1 LIHINTIFVKNK
13 RCCNH
18 AALALVIHLCYMGP
32 KRNKKEMSLK
42 EIIALITLLD
52 DPDETIYSEVR
63 NRFIVLGPPAI
74 PHLET
79 AWENSFEALMQ
90 KRIETIIHSIQFEA
104 LQKGLK
110 DWADSESD
118 DLLKGILIIARYQY
132 PDLDE
137 QKIKKQLSQ
146 IKQDVWLEL
155 HDDLTALEK
164 VKIIN
169 HILFEV
175 HGFSGNITN
184 YHAPQ
189 NSFIN
194 NVLESKKGNPLMLS
208 VIYALVCKELDIP
221 VYGINLPQHFVLAY
235 VNDFAN
241 LMDVNNK
248 TLSNNILFYINPFS
262 KGLIFNQKDIDQF
275 LKQLNLEADNKYYL
289 PCSNVE
295 IVKRCLN
302 NLVFSYEK
310 LGYAE
315 KLKELKSLENL
326 LS

>member
-1 LIHINTIFVKNK
+1 MAPKKN
-13 RCCNH
+13 
-18 AALALVIHLCYMGP
+18 
-32 KRNKKEMSLK
+32 KEMSLK
-42 EIIALITLLD
+42 EVIALITLLD
-52 DPDETIYSEVR
+52 DPDEAIYSEVR

-90 KRIETIIHSIQFEA
+90 KRIEIIIHSIQFEA
-104 LQKGLK
+104 LQKALK
-110 DWADSESD
+110 DWSITESD
-118 DLLKGILIIARYQY
+118 DLLKGILLLARYQY

-137 QKIKKQLSQ
+137 NKVHKQIQQ

-164 VKIIN
+164 VKIVN

-175 HGFSGNITN
+175 HQFGGNITN

-208 VIYALVCKELDIP
+208 VIYAIICKELNIP

-235 VNDFAN
+235 VNDYAN
-241 LMDVNNK
+241 LIDVNNK

-262 KGLIFNQKDIDQF
+262 KGLIFSQKDIDQF
-275 LKQLNLEADNKYYL
+275 LKQLNLDPDNKYYL
-289 PCSNVE
+289 PCSNIE
-295 IVKRCLN
+295 IVKRCLT
-302 NLVFSYEK
+302 NLIYSYEK
-310 LGYAE
+310 LGYME
-315 KLKELKSLENL
+315 KLDELKRLEKL
-326 LS
+326 L

>member
-1 LIHINTIFVKNK
+1 MAAK
-13 RCCNH
+13 RKQQMN
-18 AALALVIHLCYMGP
+18 
-32 KRNKKEMSLK
+32 LK
-42 EIIALITLLD
+42 EVIALITLLD
-52 DPDETIYSEVR
+52 DPDESIYSEVR
-63 NRFIVLGPPAI
+63 NRFMTLGPPAI

-79 AWENSFEALMQ
+79 AWENSFDSIMQ
-90 KRIETIIHSIQFEA
+90 NRIEQIIHTIQYEA
-104 LQKGLK
+104 LQKALRS
-110 DWADSESD
+110 WAAEEQD
-118 DLLKGILIIARYQY
+118 DLLKGILIISRYQY

-137 QKIKKQLSQ
+137 NKIRKQLAQ

-164 VKIIN
+164 IKIIN

-175 HGFSGNITN
+175 HNFSGNITN

-208 VIYALVCKELDIP
+208 VVYALICKELNIP

-235 VNDFAN
+235 VNDNAN
-241 LMDVNNK
+241 LIDVNNK

-275 LKQLNLEADNKYYL
+275 LKQLNLDPDAKYYL
-289 PCSNVE
+289 PCSNLD
-295 IVKRCLN
+295 IIKRCLN
-302 NLVFSYEK
+302 NLIYAYEK
-310 LGYAE
+310 LGYLE
-315 KLKELKSLENL
+315 KVEELKNLENQL
-326 LS
+326 

>member
-1 LIHINTIFVKNK
+1 MLMALK
-13 RCCNH
+13 R
-18 AALALVIHLCYMGP
+18 
-32 KRNKKEMSLK
+32 KKEMSLK
-42 EIIALITLLD
+42 EVIALITLLD
-52 DPDETIYSEVR
+52 DPDEMIYVQVKD
-63 NRFIVLGPPAI
+63 RFVILGPPAI

-79 AWENSFEALMQ
+79 AWENSFDAIMQ
-90 KRIETIIHSIQFEA
+90 KRIESIIHTIQFETLEKA
-104 LQKGLK
+104 LKL
-110 DWADSESD
+110 WAKEEQD
-118 DLLKGILIIARYQY
+118 DLLKGILILARYQY

-137 QKIKKQLSQ
+137 NKIRKQLAQ

-155 HDDLTALEK
+155 NDDLTALEK
-164 VKIIN
+164 VQIVN

-175 HGFSGNITN
+175 HQFSGNITN

-208 VIYALVCKELDIP
+208 VVYALVCKELAIP

-235 VNDFAN
+235 VNEHAN
-241 LMDVNNK
+241 LIDVNNK

-275 LKQLNLEADNKYYL
+275 LKQLNLDPDSKYYL

-295 IVKRCLN
+295 ILKRCLT
-302 NLVFSYEK
+302 NLIFSYEK
-310 LGYAE
+310 LGYLE
-315 KLKELKSLENL
+315 KVAELKRLESQL
-326 LS
+326 